1 MDIEEL
7 SKKIDKYHEEDKNEA
22 KKDRRENLGWIGW
35 GFALAIFSNY
45 FATKDLINVW
55 FAIFFFIIGFI
66 LLNSFS
72 NKKRR
77 K

>member
-1 MDIEEL
+1 MDVEEL
-7 SKKIDKYHEEDKNEA
+7 SKKIDRYHEQDKNEA

-45 FATKDLINVW
+45 FTTKDINHVW
-55 FAIFFFIIGFI
+55 FAITFFIIGCI
-66 LLNSFS
+66 LLVSPS
-72 NKKRR
+72 KKKRG